1 VFIIIQLKHKFT
13 RKRVTIVCVHLKA
26 FQEFAEKR
34 LEQTKFIMNI
44 LREHLVCNQEDIS
57 KQPVIMCGDFNGSLQ
72 EPFFNLILSQSDMR
86 LSSVDFMNKKEQI
99 DYIFYTKSNS
109 SLELVSYLER
119 VQVKETLP
127 SLIYPSDHL
136 SLVCDFQFV

>member
-1 VFIIIQLKHKFT
+1 
-13 RKRVTIVCVHLKA
+13 
-26 FQEFAEKR
+26 
-34 LEQTKFIMNI
+34 MNI
-44 LREHLVCNQEDIS
+44 LREHLACNQEDIS

-72 EPFFNLILSQSDMR
+72 EPFFNLILS